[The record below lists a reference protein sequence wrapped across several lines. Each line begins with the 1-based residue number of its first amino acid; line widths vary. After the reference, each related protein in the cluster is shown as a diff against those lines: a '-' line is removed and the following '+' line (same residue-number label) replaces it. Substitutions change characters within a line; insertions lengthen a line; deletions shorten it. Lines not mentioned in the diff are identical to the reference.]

1 VTLHQAVSSRVGPI
15 ESGLSKPQLHLEL
28 GCDQVLPHLLSLL
41 DSVRDAVVGR
51 SLLSERELTDL
62 SDALRTHLQDPD
74 TIVVRQFLFQD

>member
-1 VTLHQAVSSRVGPI
+1 
-15 ESGLSKPQLHLEL
+15 
-28 GCDQVLPHLLSLL
+28 LPHLLSLL